1 MLDLRNT
8 ADVWDVVRATALVAA
23 IFVGMFVITRFYP
36 FNNLL
41 SLLIMSSTVLI
52 GALWIR
58 IAPPR
63 KRPDDRGLGENPE

>member
-8 ADVWDVVRATALVAA
+8 EDLWDMVRVTASFGA

-41 SLLIMSSTVLI
+41 SLLIMSSTVLV

-58 IAPPR
+58 IAPPG
-63 KRPDDRGLGENPE
+63 KRADDRGRGQDRE